1 MLSEAD
7 MRLGEML
14 ALNLPA
20 HAKSVE
26 ELVDSAQKESQVY
39 SICLIFTSTEVQILT
54 PEELMD
60 SA

>member
-20 HAKSVE
+20 HAEAVE
-26 ELVDSAQKESQVY
+26 ELVDSAQKESQV
-39 SICLIFTSTEVQILT
+39 
-54 PEELMD
+54 
-60 SA
+60 

>member
-39 SICLIFTSTEVQILT
+39 SICLIFTSAKVQIQT